1 MDNRV
6 IREEYAEI
14 AAEIIKEETE
24 LLADIRNSEA
34 TIIYLGSDY
43 PKKSKGKTVLGEC
56 EKVQNKNKWA
66 IPCDF
71 TITVYEPNCF
81 GLSRDQ
87 LKILLLHELLHVGIK
102 FEEDGTEKYYIKPH
116 DYEDFKV
123 ITDRYGTEWGQP

>member
-1 MDNRV
+1 MDNRI

-34 TIIYLGSDY
+34 TIIYLGSDC
-43 PKKSKGKTVLGEC
+43 PKKSKGKVVLGEC
-56 EKVQNKNKWA
+56 EKVANKNKWA

-87 LKILLLHELLHVGIK
+87 IKILLLHELLHVGIK
-102 FEEDGTEKYYIKPH
+102 FEDDGTEKYYIKPH

-123 ITDRYGTEWGQP
+123 ITDRYGTDWGTP

>member
-6 IREEYAEI
+6 IREEYAEL
-14 AAEIIKEETE
+14 AKKIIEEEE
-24 LLADIRNSEA
+24 LLSDIRDSEA

-43 PKKSKGKTVLGEC
+43 AKTAKGKAVLGEC
-56 EKVQNKNKWA
+56 EKVQSKNKWA

-81 GLSRDQ
+81 GLSDEQMRT
-87 LKILLLHELLHVGIK
+87 LLFHELLHVGIK
-102 FEEDGTEKYYIKPH
+102 KEDDGTEKYFIRPH

-123 ITDRYGTEWGQP
+123 ITDRYGTEWGQV

>member
-56 EKVQNKNKWA
+56 EKVQSKNKWA

-71 TITVYEPNCF
+71 TITVYEPNCI

-102 FEEDGTEKYYIKPH
+102 FEEDGTEKHYIL
-116 DYEDFKV
+116 DYHLLFLNLL
-123 ITDRYGTEWGQP
+123 ILINLTISA

>member
-43 PKKSKGKTVLGEC
+43 PKKSKGKLVLGEC

-71 TITVYEPNCF
+71 TITVYEPNCV

-102 FEEDGTEKYYIKPH
+102 FEDDGTEKYYIKPH

>member
-43 PKKSKGKTVLGEC
+43 PKKSKGKLVLGEC
-56 EKVQNKNKWA
+56 EKVQSKNKWA

-71 TITVYEPNCF
+71 TITVYEPNCI

-102 FEEDGTEKYYIKPH
+102 FEDDGTEKHYIKPH

-123 ITDRYGTEWGQP
+123 ITDRYGTEWGRT